1 MTLITHYVSSIS
13 QQEDFVWV
21 IFKEKVS
28 NDSMAKYLDKAAES
42 WKGQGMPGKMP
53 LSVMNQLREQ
63 RFKNEFEMKFPYIL
77 WTKRN
82 LKIHDTVEIN
92 MPLQLSDI
100 KTKHH
105 DLGV

>member
-1 MTLITHYVSSIS
+1 
-13 QQEDFVWV
+13 
-21 IFKEKVS
+21 
-28 NDSMAKYLDKAAES
+28 MAKYLDDAAKA
-42 WKGQGMPGKMP
+42 WDNQGMPGKIS
-53 LSVMNQLREQ
+53 LSTMNQLREQ

-92 MPLQLSDI
+92 MTLQLSDI
-100 KTKHH
+100 KTTEH